1 MTSFLR
7 TIQALARD
15 YLKTDEDFRRICIV
29 TDDVLDINQPVENA
43 LINDLTAAN
52 TITSSQTDI
61 LEKRGLAIVIQAA
74 GGRTPDENLQGAH
87 FLPANIVF
95 SVIENP
101 EINRS
106 ANGLGEVGLDVAETL
121 LDVMIKFKSAEQPG
135 AHFHP
140 AERGIER
147 SEDVENG
154 LIIWDVFMRVN
165 GGSQDTQAFVE
176 TPVITESAPLQA
188 TITCATGGAD
198 IYYTIDESRPMFQG
212 VGFANN
218 NGTLYTG
225 PITLAGE
232 TTVKA
237 RAFKTS
243 LRASLIA
250 TRDFSV

>member
-15 YLKTDEDFRRICIV
+15 YLKTDEDFRRLAIL
-29 TDDVLDINQPVENA
+29 TDDTLDLATAAETA
-43 LINDLTAAN
+43 LFQDLTAAN
-52 TITSSQTDI
+52 LINPAQTDI
-61 LEKRGLAIVIQAA
+61 LEKRGAVIIIQSL

-101 EINRS
+101 EMNR
-106 ANGLGEVGLDVAETL
+106 ADGGFGEAGLDIAETL
-121 LDVMIKFKSAEQPG
+121 LDVMIKFQSAEEPG

-154 LIIWDVFMRVN
+154 LIIWDVFLRVN
-165 GGSQDTQAFVE
+165 GGSEDTQAFVA
-176 TPVITESAPLQA
+176 TPVITESDTLEA
-188 TITCATGGAD
+188 TITCATGGAV
-198 IYYTIDESRPMFQG
+198 IYYTTDESRPLYQG
-212 VGFANN
+212 NGYANN

-225 PITLAGE
+225 PITLPGE
-232 TTVKA
+232 TVVKA
-237 RAFKTS
+237 RAFASS
-243 LRASLIA
+243 LRGSLIA
-250 TRDFSV
+250 SRDFQV

>member
-15 YLKTDEDFRRICIV
+15 YLKTDEDFRRIAIL
-29 TDDVLDINQPVENA
+29 TDDTVDISTAAETA
-43 LINDLTAAN
+43 LFQDLTAAN
-52 TITSSQTDI
+52 VITPAQTDI
-61 LEKRGLAIVIQAA
+61 LEKRGAVIIIQAL

-87 FLPANIVF
+87 FLPANLVF
-95 SVIENP
+95 TVIENP
-101 EINRS
+101 GTNR
-106 ANGLGEVGLDVAETL
+106 ATGGFGEAGLDIAETL
-121 LDVMIKFKSAEQPG
+121 LDVMIKFQSAEQPG